1 MKKINIIFV
10 SLLAS
15 LFISSAAFALSL
27 NEAKQKG
34 LVGEQVTGYLGT
46 VNATSATTALV
57 KDINA
62 KRKAKYKQIAQR
74 NGTGLSSVE
83 KLAGKKALEKTPS
96 GQFINLGSGWR
107 KK

>member
-1 MKKINIIFV
+1 MRKTNTILI

-27 NEAKQKG
+27 NEAKQQG
-34 LVGEQVTGYLGT
+34 LVGEQVSGYLGT
-46 VNATSATTALV
+46 VSTNSATTALV
-57 KDINA
+57 NDINA
-62 KRKAKYKQIAQR
+62 KRKAKYKEIARR
-74 NGTGLSSVE
+74 NGTGLGSVE
-83 KLAGKKALEKTPS
+83 KLAGRKALEKTPS